1 MHIAEEPPPA
11 GGLKGALVRVGE
23 SVVALLRTR
32 AELAGVEL
40 VEERE
45 RLLLRVALLI
55 AGAIVL
61 SFAALFVGVFV
72 IAVFWESHPLA
83 AIAVVTLLYAVAG
96 ALMIAKSR
104 AIGRD
109 APAPFSAT
117 LAEIEKDRAR
127 LQRAAQEA
135 SGREP
140 E

>member
-1 MHIAEEPPPA
+1 MDTAGEPPRH

-23 SVVALLRTR
+23 SVIGLLRTR

-45 RLLLRVALLI
+45 RLLVRIGLLI
-55 AGAIVL
+55 GGAIVIA
-61 SFAALFVGVFV
+61 FAALFVGVFV
-72 IAVFWESHPLA
+72 IALFWETYLLS
-83 AIAVVTLLYAVAG
+83 AIAVVTVLYAIAG

-109 APAPFSAT
+109 APAPFAAT

-127 LQRAAQEA
+127 LQRAAQDV
-135 SGREP
+135 SGGER
-140 E
+140 